1 MKSHPPLRSATLF
14 IGVAITL
21 ASAGPLL
28 AQQAADTETPIRT
41 PAPTDVFPFEIGHA
55 SRAGIVYTVS
65 ATQPPTSGL
74 TGQKIRLKTV
84 GTTVSN
90 RTTHYF
96 TLATGK
102 HKTDAEIDTI
112 LTGIFRRFVTQ
123 TGVANQ
129 ELGKIGDLSQGG
141 EVRFVAESTD
151 DLRLDNLRPN
161 EPAHSSHY
169 RRADIEAFLTALTGA
184 PPA

>member
-1 MKSHPPLRSATLF
+1 M
-14 IGVAITL
+14 
-21 ASAGPLL
+21 
-28 AQQAADTETPIRT
+28 
-41 PAPTDVFPFEIGHA
+41 
-55 SRAGIVYTVS
+55 
-65 ATQPPTSGL
+65 
-74 TGQKIRLKTV
+74 
-84 GTTVSN
+84 
-90 RTTHYF
+90 
-96 TLATGK
+96 
-102 HKTDAEIDTI
+102 
-112 LTGIFRRFVTQ
+112 TQ